1 MGVGGGTAAAA
12 ALRGCGSPGPA
23 APSFLRLISALS
35 EGSPGGGRL
44 GEEWKSGPPYVRD
57 LETARLRLNHSE
69 WAKREKRKVGEV
81 EERLVSVVG
90 RGASDRFGGE
100 SSDPVVGFLQ
110 IRPVFIVWN
119 CSTLACQGVLPDRL
133 ME

>member
-1 MGVGGGTAAAA
+1 MGVGGATAAA

-44 GEEWKSGPPYVRD
+44 GGGMEAPAC
-57 LETARLRLNHSE
+57 ARLGNGTSALNHSE
-69 WAKREKRKVGEV
+69 WGKKREKRKVGEV

-110 IRPVFIVWN
+110 NTPVFMEWN
-119 CSTLACQGVLPDRL
+119 CSALARQGVLPDRL